1 MFIAYCHFD
10 CIFAASLCR
19 VSAELEGCCLMNLQK
34 VERFSVSNL
43 NRSLRHVLKS
53 MICAITIT
61 PIVVQDAA
69 FTSVVWKLEAS
80 RAQTLTVDIFRDVE
94 DIFLN

>member
-1 MFIAYCHFD
+1 
-10 CIFAASLCR
+10 
-19 VSAELEGCCLMNLQK
+19 MNLQK

-43 NRSLRHVLKS
+43 NLSLRRVFRS
-53 MICAITIT
+53 MICAITNHLE

-80 RAQTLTVDIFRDVE
+80 TAQTLTMDIFRDVK